1 MDIKKQTAD
10 ILRELREKKGIT
22 RKEIAAIFGKS
33 EKTVDAWENARTQ
46 PDICIFFE
54 LCQLYGVENIE
65 KTFMINATE
74 ISEQQKKHEKEV
86 IEAYRANPDMQK
98 AVDRLLKIEK

>member
-1 MDIKKQTAD
+1 MDIKKQTAE
-10 ILRELREKKGIT
+10 ILRELREKKGMT
-22 RKEIAAIFGKS
+22 RKEIAGAFGKS

-46 PDICIFFE
+46 PDITTFFE
-54 LCQLYGVENIE
+54 LCRLYGVENIE
-65 KTFMINATE
+65 KTFMLPTVS

-86 IEAYRANPDMQK
+86 ILAYRANPDMQK